1 MCAKNK
7 KLKKFLCL
15 SAAAMLAFLMC
26 AACLLVPAKG
36 ENGPCD
42 TGDWAL
48 AYISVGNDGDSS
60 NPQGEYKTIYSA
72 NSKDISTVE
81 GISYDR
87 ASNTLTIE
95 NYNNTKN
102 RIAMN
107 MMGDDFKIN
116 IKGENHIGELISYGD
131 GWGGSITLTGN
142 GKLYINENKYYE
154 TGIYIN
160 AENTKSVITV
170 GSECSVY
177 VCSGQN
183 AIVSSSNT
191 TSDIIKAEGK
201 ISTQLHTEVTHPV
214 KMTMIFAGYFSD
226 TLEHWEGNVYTKEG
240 DSAKYDCLQSTK
252 NDGTVTYCYYELKK
266 YDGFDKGY
274 IGVKKEELSEKS
286 SDYKMTDEIVKWY
299 SADSLS
305 GSTSTLV
312 KDTKTGEEVYAVV
325 SKYDS
330 ATGNSK
336 GYLCKI
342 IANFGI
348 DEYNQETCLVDIDNP
363 VADIE
368 NPNEYYVKL
377 PDGYEAVGEEMTNIY
392 NVSVKNEK
400 VEFIGSSAALDDKNN
415 DVKKDEEV
423 IEIPSDDKTVEA
435 DDFNEIINKNQDSDV
450 IINSNNDI
458 SFKFEKGTMNQIDG
472 VDKYDFTTEVVK
484 EVENAG
490 KLPAGVTSENFIQKI
505 DFAYSGQLP
514 AKAEIKITVGTQ
526 YAGRTLYYSR
536 LYDDGTIENI
546 MSAAVDENGVI
557 TVEQDHCS
565 VYLLTTTKLTQTHVS
580 GSGTE
585 AAAPV
590 TGESTSLAFM
600 LLAVV
605 ISSFVLTVIGI
616 VKKHKNSVFY

>member
-1 MCAKNK
+1 MYAKNK

-42 TGDWAL
+42 TGDWAF

-72 NSKDISTVE
+72 SSKDISTVE

-116 IKGENHIGELISYGD
+116 IKGENHIGELVSYGD

-142 GKLYINENKYYE
+142 GTLYINENKSYE
-154 TGIYIN
+154 TAIYMN
-160 AENTKSVITV
+160 AENTKSVLTV
-170 GSECSVY
+170 GPECNVY
-177 VCSGQN
+177 VYSGLN
-183 AIVSSSNT
+183 ALVSSSNT

-201 ISTQLHTEVTHPV
+201 LSSQLQTEVTHPV
-214 KMTMIFAGYFSD
+214 KKTMIFAGYFGD
-226 TLEHWEGNVYTKEG
+226 IEPWEGNVYTKEG
-240 DSAKYDCLQSTK
+240 DSAKYDCLRSTK
-252 NDGTVTYCYYELKK
+252 SDGTVTFCYYELKK

-299 SADSLS
+299 SADSLN
-305 GSTSTLV
+305 GSTTALV
-312 KDTKTGEEVYAVV
+312 KDTKTGKEAYAVV

-363 VADIE
+363 VADIAY
-368 NPNEYYVKL
+368 PNEYDVKL
-377 PDGYEAVGEEMTNIY
+377 PDGYESVGEEMANIY

-400 VEFIGSSAALDDKNN
+400 VEFIGSSSTSDDKNN

-423 IEIPSDDKTVEA
+423 IELPSDDKTVKA

-514 AKAEIKITVGTQ
+514 AKAEIKIPVGTQ

-580 GSGTE
+580 GSGTQ
-585 AAAPV
+585 AAAPN
-590 TGESTSLAFM
+590 TGDSAPLAFM

>member
-1 MCAKNK
+1 MCVKNK

-42 TGDWAL
+42 TGDWAF

-102 RIAMN
+102 RIATN

-116 IKGENHIGELISYGD
+116 IKGENHIGELVSYGD

-142 GKLYINENKYYE
+142 GTLYINENKSYE
-154 TGIYIN
+154 MGIYMN
-160 AENTKSVITV
+160 AENTKSVLTV
-170 GSECSVY
+170 GPECNVY
-177 VCSGQN
+177 VYSGLN
-183 AIVSSSNT
+183 ALVSSSNT

-201 ISTQLHTEVTHPV
+201 LSSQLQTEVTHPV
-214 KMTMIFAGYFSD
+214 KKTMIFAGYFGD
-226 TLEHWEGNVYTKEG
+226 IEPWEGNVYTKEG
-240 DSAKYDCLQSTK
+240 DSAKYDCLRSTK
-252 NDGTVTYCYYELKK
+252 SDGTVTFCYYELKK

-299 SADSLS
+299 SADSLN
-305 GSTSTLV
+305 GSTTALV
-312 KDTKTGEEVYAVV
+312 KDTKTGKEAYAVV

-363 VADIE
+363 VADIAY
-368 NPNEYYVKL
+368 PNEYDVKL
-377 PDGYEAVGEEMTNIY
+377 PDGYESVGEEMANIY

-400 VEFIGSSAALDDKNN
+400 VEFIGSSSTSNDKNN

-423 IEIPSDDKTVEA
+423 IELPSDDKTVKA

-450 IINSNNDI
+450 VINSNNDI
-458 SFKFEKGTMNQIDG
+458 SFKFEKGTMNQVDG

-490 KLPAGVTSENFIQKI
+490 TLPAGVTSDNFIQKI
-505 DFAYSGQLP
+505 DFSYSGQLP
-514 AKAEIKITVGTQ
+514 AKAEIKIPVGTQ

-565 VYLLTTTKLTQTHVS
+565 VYLLTTTKLTQTYVS
-580 GSGTE
+580 GSGTQ
-585 AAAPV
+585 AAAPD
-590 TGESTSLAFM
+590 TGDSAPLAFM

>member
-1 MCAKNK
+1 MYAKNK

-42 TGDWAL
+42 TGDWAF

-72 NSKDISTVE
+72 SSKDISTVE

-116 IKGENHIGELISYGD
+116 IKGENHIGELVSYGD

-142 GKLYINENKYYE
+142 GTLYINENKSYE
-154 TGIYIN
+154 TAIYMN
-160 AENTKSVITV
+160 AENTKSVLTV
-170 GSECSVY
+170 GPECNVY
-177 VCSGQN
+177 VYSGLN
-183 AIVSSSNT
+183 ALVSSSNT

-201 ISTQLHTEVTHPV
+201 LSSQLQTEVTHPV
-214 KMTMIFAGYFSD
+214 KKTMIFAGYFGD
-226 TLEHWEGNVYTKEG
+226 IEPWEGNVYTKEG
-240 DSAKYDCLQSTK
+240 DSAKYDCLRSTK
-252 NDGTVTYCYYELKK
+252 SDGTVTFCYYELKK

-299 SADSLS
+299 SADSLN
-305 GSTSTLV
+305 GSTTALV
-312 KDTKTGEEVYAVV
+312 KDTKTGKEAYAVV

-330 ATGNSK
+330 ATENSK

-342 IANFGI
+342 IANLGI

-363 VADIE
+363 VADIAY
-368 NPNEYYVKL
+368 PNEYDVKL
-377 PDGYEAVGEEMTNIY
+377 PDGYESVGEEMANIY

-400 VEFIGSSAALDDKNN
+400 VEFIGSSSTSDDKNN

-423 IEIPSDDKTVEA
+423 IELPSDDKTVKA

-450 IINSNNDI
+450 VINSNNDI
-458 SFKFEKGTMNQIDG
+458 SFKFEKGTMNQVDG

-490 KLPAGVTSENFIQKI
+490 TLPAGVTSDNFIQKI
-505 DFAYSGQLP
+505 DFSYSGQLP
-514 AKAEIKITVGTQ
+514 AKAEIKIPVGTQ

-580 GSGTE
+580 GSGTQ
-585 AAAPV
+585 AAAPN
-590 TGESTSLAFM
+590 TGDSAPLAFM

>member
-1 MCAKNK
+1 MCTKNK

-42 TGDWAL
+42 TGDWAF

-72 NSKDISTVE
+72 SSKDISTVE

-102 RIAMN
+102 IIATN

-116 IKGENHIGELISYGD
+116 IKGENHIGELVSYGD

-142 GKLYINENKYYE
+142 GTLYINENKSYE
-154 TGIYIN
+154 TAIYMN
-160 AENTKSVITV
+160 AENTKSVLTV
-170 GSECSVY
+170 GPECNVY
-177 VCSGQN
+177 VYSGLN
-183 AIVSSSNT
+183 ALVSSSNT

-201 ISTQLHTEVTHPV
+201 LSSQLQTEVTHPV
-214 KMTMIFAGYFSD
+214 KKTMIFAGYFGD
-226 TLEHWEGNVYTKEG
+226 TLPWEGNVYTKEG
-240 DSAKYDCLQSTK
+240 DSAKYDCLRSTK
-252 NDGTVTYCYYELKK
+252 SDGTVTFCYYELKK

-299 SADSLS
+299 SADSLN
-305 GSTSTLV
+305 GSTTALV
-312 KDTKTGEEVYAVV
+312 KDTKTGEEAYAVV

-363 VADIE
+363 VADIAY
-368 NPNEYYVKL
+368 PNEYDVKL
-377 PDGYEAVGEEMTNIY
+377 PDGYESVGEEMTNIY

-400 VEFIGSSAALDDKNN
+400 VEFIGSSSTSDDKNN

-423 IEIPSDDKTVEA
+423 IELPSDDKTVKA

-450 IINSNNDI
+450 VINSNNDI
-458 SFKFEKGTMNQIDG
+458 SFKFEKGTMNQVDG

-484 EVENAG
+484 KVENAG
-490 KLPAGVTSENFIQKI
+490 TLPAGVTSDNFIRKI
-505 DFAYSGQLP
+505 DFSYSGQLP
-514 AKAEIKITVGTQ
+514 AKAEIKIPVGTQ

-580 GSGTE
+580 GSGTQ
-585 AAAPV
+585 AAAPN
-590 TGESTSLAFM
+590 TGDSAPLAFI

>member
-42 TGDWAL
+42 TGDRAF
-48 AYISVGNDGDSS
+48 AYISVENDGDSS
-60 NPQGEYKTIYSA
+60 NPQGEYKTIYSV

-116 IKGENHIGELISYGD
+116 IKGENHIGELVSYGD

-142 GKLYINENKYYE
+142 GTLYINENKSYE
-154 TGIYIN
+154 TAIYMN
-160 AENTKSVITV
+160 AENTKSVLTV
-170 GSECSVY
+170 GPECNVY
-177 VCSGQN
+177 VYSGLN
-183 AIVSSSNT
+183 ALVSSSNT

-201 ISTQLHTEVTHPV
+201 LSSQLQTEVTHPV
-214 KMTMIFAGYFSD
+214 KKTMIFAGYFGD
-226 TLEHWEGNVYTKEG
+226 IEPWEGNVYTKEG
-240 DSAKYDCLQSTK
+240 DSAKYDCLRSTK
-252 NDGTVTYCYYELKK
+252 SDGTVTFCYYELKK

-299 SADSLS
+299 SADSLN
-305 GSTSTLV
+305 GSTTALV
-312 KDTKTGEEVYAVV
+312 KDTKTGKEAYAVV

-363 VADIE
+363 VADIAY
-368 NPNEYYVKL
+368 PNEYDVKL
-377 PDGYEAVGEEMTNIY
+377 PDGYESVGEEMANIY

-400 VEFIGSSAALDDKNN
+400 VEFIGSSSTSDDKNN

-423 IEIPSDDKTVEA
+423 IELPSDDKTVKA

-450 IINSNNDI
+450 VINSNNDI
-458 SFKFEKGTMNQIDG
+458 SFKFEKGTMNQVDG

-490 KLPAGVTSENFIQKI
+490 TLPAGVTSDNFIQKI
-505 DFAYSGQLP
+505 DFSYSGQLP
-514 AKAEIKITVGTQ
+514 AKAEIKIPVGTQ

-580 GSGTE
+580 GSGTQ
-585 AAAPV
+585 AAAPN
-590 TGESTSLAFM
+590 TGDSAPLAFM

>member
-1 MCAKNK
+1 
-7 KLKKFLCL
+7 
-15 SAAAMLAFLMC
+15 MLAFLMC

-42 TGDWAL
+42 TGDWAF

-60 NPQGEYKTIYSA
+60 NPQGEYKTIYSVS
-72 NSKDISTVE
+72 SKDISTVE

-116 IKGENHIGELISYGD
+116 IKGENHIGELVSYGD

-142 GKLYINENKYYE
+142 GTLYINENKSYE
-154 TGIYIN
+154 TAIYMN
-160 AENTKSVITV
+160 AENTKSVLTV
-170 GSECSVY
+170 GPECNVY
-177 VCSGQN
+177 VYSGLN
-183 AIVSSSNT
+183 ALVSSSNT

-201 ISTQLHTEVTHPV
+201 LGSQLQTEVTHPV
-214 KMTMIFAGYFSD
+214 KKTMIFAGYFGD
-226 TLEHWEGNVYTKEG
+226 IEPWEGNVYTKEG
-240 DSAKYDCLQSTK
+240 DSAKYDCLRSTK
-252 NDGTVTYCYYELKK
+252 SDGTVTFCYYELKK

-299 SADSLS
+299 SADSLN
-305 GSTSTLV
+305 GSTTALV
-312 KDTKTGEEVYAVV
+312 KDTKTGKEAYAVV

-363 VADIE
+363 VADIAY
-368 NPNEYYVKL
+368 PNEYDVKL
-377 PDGYEAVGEEMTNIY
+377 PDGYESVGEEMTNIY

-400 VEFIGSSAALDDKNN
+400 VEFIGSSSTSDDKNN

-423 IEIPSDDKTVEA
+423 IELPSDDKTVKA

-450 IINSNNDI
+450 VINSNNDI
-458 SFKFEKGTMNQIDG
+458 SFKFEKGTMNQVGG

-490 KLPAGVTSENFIQKI
+490 TLPAGVTSDNFIQKI

-514 AKAEIKITVGTQ
+514 AKAEIKIPVGTQ

-580 GSGTE
+580 GSGTQ
-585 AAAPV
+585 AAAPN
-590 TGESTSLAFM
+590 TGDSAPLAFM

>member
-42 TGDWAL
+42 TGDWAF
-48 AYISVGNDGDSS
+48 ASITVGNDGDSS

-72 NSKDISTVE
+72 SSKDISTVE

-116 IKGENHIGELISYGD
+116 IKGENHIGELVSYGD

-142 GKLYINENKYYE
+142 GTLYINENKSYE
-154 TGIYIN
+154 TAIYMN
-160 AENTKSVITV
+160 AENTKSVLTV
-170 GSECSVY
+170 GPECNVY
-177 VCSGQN
+177 VYSGLN
-183 AIVSSSNT
+183 ALVSSSNT

-201 ISTQLHTEVTHPV
+201 LSSQLQTEVTHPV
-214 KMTMIFAGYFSD
+214 KKTMIFAGYFGD
-226 TLEHWEGNVYTKEG
+226 IEPWEGNVYTKEG
-240 DSAKYDCLQSTK
+240 DSAKYDCLRSTK
-252 NDGTVTYCYYELKK
+252 SDGTVTFCYYELKK

-299 SADSLS
+299 SADSLN
-305 GSTSTLV
+305 GSTTALV
-312 KDTKTGEEVYAVV
+312 KDTKTGKEAYAVV

-363 VADIE
+363 VADIAY
-368 NPNEYYVKL
+368 PNEYDVKL
-377 PDGYEAVGEEMTNIY
+377 PDGYESVGEEMANIY

-400 VEFIGSSAALDDKNN
+400 VEFIGSSSTSDDKNN

-423 IEIPSDDKTVEA
+423 IELPSDDKTVKA

-450 IINSNNDI
+450 VINSNNDI
-458 SFKFEKGTMNQIDG
+458 SFKFEKGTMNQVDG

-490 KLPAGVTSENFIQKI
+490 TLPAGVTSDNFIQKI
-505 DFAYSGQLP
+505 DFSYSGQLP
-514 AKAEIKITVGTQ
+514 AKAEIKIPVGTQ

-580 GSGTE
+580 GSGTQ
-585 AAAPV
+585 AAAPN
-590 TGESTSLAFM
+590 TGDSAPLAFM

>member
-1 MCAKNK
+1 MCVKNK
-7 KLKKFLCL
+7 KFKKFLCL

-42 TGDWAL
+42 TGDWAF

-72 NSKDISTVE
+72 SSKDISTVE

-102 RIAMN
+102 IIATN

-116 IKGENHIGELISYGD
+116 IKGENHIGELVSYGD

-142 GKLYINENKYYE
+142 GTLYINENKSYE
-154 TGIYIN
+154 TAIYMN
-160 AENTKSVITV
+160 AENTKSVLTV
-170 GSECSVY
+170 GPECNVY
-177 VCSGQN
+177 VYSGLN
-183 AIVSSSNT
+183 ALVSSSNT

-201 ISTQLHTEVTHPV
+201 LSSQLQTEVTHPV
-214 KMTMIFAGYFSD
+214 KKTMIFAGYFGD
-226 TLEHWEGNVYTKEG
+226 TLPWEGNVYTKEG
-240 DSAKYDCLQSTK
+240 DSAKYDCLRSTK
-252 NDGTVTYCYYELKK
+252 SDGTVTFCYYELKK

-299 SADSLS
+299 SADSLN
-305 GSTSTLV
+305 GSTTALV
-312 KDTKTGEEVYAVV
+312 KDTKTGEEAYAVV

-363 VADIE
+363 VADIAY
-368 NPNEYYVKL
+368 PNEYDVKL
-377 PDGYEAVGEEMTNIY
+377 PDGYESVGEEMTNIY

-400 VEFIGSSAALDDKNN
+400 VEFIGSSSTSDDKNN

-423 IEIPSDDKTVEA
+423 IELPSDDKTVKA

-450 IINSNNDI
+450 VINSNNDI
-458 SFKFEKGTMNQIDG
+458 SFKFEKGTMNQVDG

-514 AKAEIKITVGTQ
+514 AKAEIKIPVGTQ

-580 GSGTE
+580 GSGTQ
-585 AAAPV
+585 AAAPN
-590 TGESTSLAFM
+590 TGDSAPLAFM

>member
-1 MCAKNK
+1 MYAKNK

-42 TGDWAL
+42 TGDWAF

-72 NSKDISTVE
+72 SSKDISTVE

-102 RIAMN
+102 RIATN

-116 IKGENHIGELISYGD
+116 IKGENHIGGLVSYGD

-142 GKLYINENKYYE
+142 GTLYINENKSYE
-154 TGIYIN
+154 TAIYMN
-160 AENTKSVITV
+160 AENTKSVLTV
-170 GSECSVY
+170 GPECNVY
-177 VCSGQN
+177 VYSGQN
-183 AIVSSSNT
+183 ALVSLSNT

-201 ISTQLHTEVTHPV
+201 LSSQLQTEVTHPV
-214 KMTMIFAGYFSD
+214 KKTMIFAGYFGD
-226 TLEHWEGNVYTKEG
+226 IEPWEGNVYTKEG
-240 DSAKYDCLQSTK
+240 DSAKYDCLRSTK
-252 NDGTVTYCYYELKK
+252 SDGTVTFCYYELKK
-266 YDGFDKGY
+266 YDVFDKGY

-299 SADSLS
+299 SADSLN
-305 GSTSTLV
+305 GSTTALV
-312 KDTKTGEEVYAVV
+312 KDTKTGEEAYAVV

-363 VADIE
+363 VADIAY
-368 NPNEYYVKL
+368 PNEYDVKL
-377 PDGYEAVGEEMTNIY
+377 PDGYESVGEEMTNIY

-400 VEFIGSSAALDDKNN
+400 VEFIGSSSTSDDKNN

-423 IEIPSDDKTVEA
+423 IELPSDDKTVKA

-450 IINSNNDI
+450 VINSNNDI
-458 SFKFEKGTMNQIDG
+458 SFKFEKGTMNQVDG

-484 EVENAG
+484 VVENAG
-490 KLPAGVTSENFIQKI
+490 TLPAGVTSDNFIQKI
-505 DFAYSGQLP
+505 DFSYSGQLP
-514 AKAEIKITVGTQ
+514 AKAEIKIPVGTQ

-580 GSGTE
+580 GSGTQ
-585 AAAPV
+585 AAAPN
-590 TGESTSLAFM
+590 TGDSAPLAFI

>member
-1 MCAKNK
+1 MCTKNK

-42 TGDWAL
+42 TGDWAF

-60 NPQGEYKTIYSA
+60 NPQGEYKTIYSVS
-72 NSKDISTVE
+72 SKDISTVE

-102 RIAMN
+102 RIATN

-116 IKGENHIGELISYGD
+116 IKGENHIGELVSYGD

-142 GKLYINENKYYE
+142 GTLYINEDKSYE
-154 TGIYIN
+154 TAIYMN
-160 AENTKSVITV
+160 AENTKSVLTV

-177 VCSGQN
+177 VYSGLN

-201 ISTQLHTEVTHPV
+201 LSSQLQTEVTHPV
-214 KMTMIFAGYFSD
+214 KKTMIFAGYFGD
-226 TLEHWEGNVYTKEG
+226 IFPWEGNVYTKEG
-240 DSAKYDCLQSTK
+240 DSAKYDCLRSTK
-252 NDGTVTYCYYELKK
+252 SDGTVTFCYYELKK

-299 SADSLS
+299 SADSLN
-305 GSTSTLV
+305 GSTTALV
-312 KDTKTGEEVYAVV
+312 KDTKTGEEAYAVV

-363 VADIE
+363 VADIAY
-368 NPNEYYVKL
+368 PNEYDVKL

-400 VEFIGSSAALDDKNN
+400 VEFIGSSEAPDDKNN

-423 IEIPSDDKTVEA
+423 IELPSDDKTVKA

-450 IINSNNDI
+450 VINSNNDI
-458 SFKFEKGTMNQIDG
+458 SFKFEKGTMNQVDG

-514 AKAEIKITVGTQ
+514 AKAEIKIPVGTQ

-580 GSGTE
+580 GSGTQ
-585 AAAPV
+585 AAAPN
-590 TGESTSLAFM
+590 TGDSAPLAFM

>member
-42 TGDWAL
+42 TGDWAF

-60 NPQGEYKTIYSA
+60 NPQGEYKTIYSVS
-72 NSKDISTVE
+72 SKDISTVE

-116 IKGENHIGELISYGD
+116 IKGENHIGELVSYGD

-142 GKLYINENKYYE
+142 GTLYINENKSYE
-154 TGIYIN
+154 TAIYMN
-160 AENTKSVITV
+160 AENTKSVLTV
-170 GSECSVY
+170 GPECNVY
-177 VCSGQN
+177 VYSGLN
-183 AIVSSSNT
+183 ALVSSSNT

-201 ISTQLHTEVTHPV
+201 LGSQLQTEVTHPV
-214 KMTMIFAGYFSD
+214 KKTMIFAGYFGD
-226 TLEHWEGNVYTKEG
+226 IEPWEGNVYTKEG
-240 DSAKYDCLQSTK
+240 DSAKYDCLRSTK
-252 NDGTVTYCYYELKK
+252 SDGTVTFCYYELKK

-299 SADSLS
+299 SADSLN
-305 GSTSTLV
+305 GSTTALV
-312 KDTKTGEEVYAVV
+312 KDTKTGKEAYAVV

-363 VADIE
+363 VADIAY
-368 NPNEYYVKL
+368 PNEYDVKL
-377 PDGYEAVGEEMTNIY
+377 PDGYESVGEEMTNIY

-400 VEFIGSSAALDDKNN
+400 VEFIGSSSTSDDKNN

-423 IEIPSDDKTVEA
+423 IELPSDDKTVKA

-450 IINSNNDI
+450 VINSNNDI
-458 SFKFEKGTMNQIDG
+458 SFKFEKGTMNQVGG

-490 KLPAGVTSENFIQKI
+490 TLPAGVTSDNFIQKI

-514 AKAEIKITVGTQ
+514 AKAEIKIPVGTQ

-580 GSGTE
+580 GSGTQ
-585 AAAPV
+585 AAAPN
-590 TGESTSLAFM
+590 TGDSAPLAFM

>member
-1 MCAKNK
+1 MYAKNK

-42 TGDWAL
+42 TGDWAF

-72 NSKDISTVE
+72 SSKDISTVE

-102 RIAMN
+102 RIATN

-116 IKGENHIGELISYGD
+116 IKGENHIGELVSYGD

-142 GKLYINENKYYE
+142 GTLYINENKSYE
-154 TGIYIN
+154 TGIYMN
-160 AENTKSVITV
+160 AETTKSVLTV

-177 VCSGQN
+177 VYSGQN
-183 AIVSSSNT
+183 AIVSLSNT

-201 ISTQLHTEVTHPV
+201 LSSQLQTEVTHPV
-214 KMTMIFAGYFSD
+214 KKTMIFAGYFGD
-226 TLEHWEGNVYTKEG
+226 IEPWEGNVYTKEG
-240 DSAKYDCLQSTK
+240 DSAKYDCLRSTK
-252 NDGTVTYCYYELKK
+252 SDGTVTFCYYELKK

-299 SADSLS
+299 SADSLN
-305 GSTSTLV
+305 GSTTALV
-312 KDTKTGEEVYAVV
+312 KDTKTGEEAYAVV

-363 VADIE
+363 VADIAY
-368 NPNEYYVKL
+368 PNEYDVKL
-377 PDGYEAVGEEMTNIY
+377 PDGYESVGEEMTNIY

-400 VEFIGSSAALDDKNN
+400 VEFIGSSSTSDDKNN

-423 IEIPSDDKTVEA
+423 IELPSDDKTVKA

-450 IINSNNDI
+450 VINSNNDI
-458 SFKFEKGTMNQIDG
+458 SFKFEKGTMNQVDG

-490 KLPAGVTSENFIQKI
+490 TLPAGVTSDNFIQKI
-505 DFAYSGQLP
+505 DFSYSGQLP
-514 AKAEIKITVGTQ
+514 AKAEIKIPVGTQ

-580 GSGTE
+580 GSGTQ
-585 AAAPV
+585 AAAPN
-590 TGESTSLAFM
+590 TGDSAPLAFM

>member
-1 MCAKNK
+1 MCTKNK

-42 TGDWAL
+42 TGDWAF

-60 NPQGEYKTIYSA
+60 NPQGEYKTIYSVS
-72 NSKDISTVE
+72 SKDISTVE

-102 RIAMN
+102 RIATN

-116 IKGENHIGELISYGD
+116 IKGENHIGELVSYGD

-142 GKLYINENKYYE
+142 GTLYINEDKSYE
-154 TGIYIN
+154 TAIYMN
-160 AENTKSVITV
+160 AENTKSVLTV
-170 GSECSVY
+170 GPECNVY
-177 VCSGQN
+177 VYSGLN
-183 AIVSSSNT
+183 ALVSSSNT

-201 ISTQLHTEVTHPV
+201 LSSQLQTEVTHPV
-214 KMTMIFAGYFSD
+214 KKTMIFAGYFGD
-226 TLEHWEGNVYTKEG
+226 IEPWEGNVYTKEG
-240 DSAKYDCLQSTK
+240 DSAKYDCLRSTK
-252 NDGTVTYCYYELKK
+252 SDGTVTFCYYELKK

-299 SADSLS
+299 SADSLN
-305 GSTSTLV
+305 GSTTALV
-312 KDTKTGEEVYAVV
+312 KDTKTGKEAYAVV

-342 IANFGI
+342 IANLGI

-363 VADIE
+363 VADIAY
-368 NPNEYYVKL
+368 PNEYDVKL
-377 PDGYEAVGEEMTNIY
+377 PDGYESVGEEMANIY

-400 VEFIGSSAALDDKNN
+400 VEFIGSSSTSDDKNN

-423 IEIPSDDKTVEA
+423 IELPSDDKTVKA

-450 IINSNNDI
+450 VINSNNDI
-458 SFKFEKGTMNQIDG
+458 SFKFEKGTMNQVDG

-490 KLPAGVTSENFIQKI
+490 TLPAGVTSDNFIQKI
-505 DFAYSGQLP
+505 DFSYSGQLP
-514 AKAEIKITVGTQ
+514 AKAEIKIPVGTQ

-580 GSGTE
+580 GSGTQ
-585 AAAPV
+585 AAAPN
-590 TGESTSLAFM
+590 TGDSAPLAFM

>member
-1 MCAKNK
+1 MYAKNK

-42 TGDWAL
+42 TGDWAF

-72 NSKDISTVE
+72 SSKDISTVE

-102 RIAMN
+102 RIATN

-116 IKGENHIGELISYGD
+116 IKGENHIGGLVSYGD

-142 GKLYINENKYYE
+142 GTLYINENKSYE
-154 TGIYIN
+154 TAIYMN
-160 AENTKSVITV
+160 AENTKSVLTV
-170 GSECSVY
+170 GPECNVY
-177 VCSGQN
+177 VYSGRN
-183 AIVSSSNT
+183 ALVSLSNT

-201 ISTQLHTEVTHPV
+201 LSSQLQTEVTHPV
-214 KMTMIFAGYFSD
+214 KKTMIFAGYFGD
-226 TLEHWEGNVYTKEG
+226 IEPWEGNVYTKEG
-240 DSAKYDCLQSTK
+240 DSAKYDCLRSTK
-252 NDGTVTYCYYELKK
+252 SDGTVTFCYYELKK

-299 SADSLS
+299 SADSLN
-305 GSTSTLV
+305 GSTTALV
-312 KDTKTGEEVYAVV
+312 KDTKTGEEAYAVL

-363 VADIE
+363 VADIAY
-368 NPNEYYVKL
+368 PNEYDVKL
-377 PDGYEAVGEEMTNIY
+377 PDGYESVGEEMTNIY

-400 VEFIGSSAALDDKNN
+400 VEFIGSSSTSDDKNN

-423 IEIPSDDKTVEA
+423 IELPSDDKTVKA

-450 IINSNNDI
+450 VINSNNDI
-458 SFKFEKGTMNQIDG
+458 SFKFEKGTMNQVDG

-490 KLPAGVTSENFIQKI
+490 TLPAGVTSDNFIQKI
-505 DFAYSGQLP
+505 DFSYSGQLP
-514 AKAEIKITVGTQ
+514 AKAEIKIPVGTQ

-580 GSGTE
+580 GSGTQ
-585 AAAPV
+585 AAAPN
-590 TGESTSLAFM
+590 TGDSAPLAFI

>member
-1 MCAKNK
+1 MYAKNK

-42 TGDWAL
+42 TGDWAF

-72 NSKDISTVE
+72 SSKDISTVE

-116 IKGENHIGELISYGD
+116 IKGENHIGELVSYGD

-142 GKLYINENKYYE
+142 GTLYINENKSYE
-154 TGIYIN
+154 TAIYMN
-160 AENTKSVITV
+160 AENTKSVLTV
-170 GSECSVY
+170 GPECNVY
-177 VCSGQN
+177 VYSGLN
-183 AIVSSSNT
+183 ALVSSSNT

-201 ISTQLHTEVTHPV
+201 LSSQLQTEVTHPV
-214 KMTMIFAGYFSD
+214 KKTMIFAGYFGD
-226 TLEHWEGNVYTKEG
+226 IEPWEGNVYTKEG
-240 DSAKYDCLQSTK
+240 DSAKYDCLKSTK
-252 NDGTVTYCYYELKK
+252 SDGTVTFCYYELKK

-299 SADSLS
+299 SADSLN
-305 GSTSTLV
+305 GSTTALV
-312 KDTKTGEEVYAVV
+312 KDTKTGEEAYAVV

-363 VADIE
+363 VADIAY
-368 NPNEYYVKL
+368 PNEYDVKL
-377 PDGYEAVGEEMTNIY
+377 PDGYESVGEEMANIY

-400 VEFIGSSAALDDKNN
+400 VEFIGSSSTSDDKNN

-423 IEIPSDDKTVEA
+423 IELPSDDKTVKA

-450 IINSNNDI
+450 VINSNNDI
-458 SFKFEKGTMNQIDG
+458 SFKFEKGTMNQVDG

-490 KLPAGVTSENFIQKI
+490 TLPAGVTSDNFIQKI
-505 DFAYSGQLP
+505 DFSYSGQLP
-514 AKAEIKITVGTQ
+514 AKAEIEIPVGTQ

-580 GSGTE
+580 GSGTQ
-585 AAAPV
+585 AAAPN
-590 TGESTSLAFM
+590 TGDSAPLAFM

>member
-1 MCAKNK
+1 MYAKNK

-42 TGDWAL
+42 TGDWAF

-72 NSKDISTVE
+72 SSKDISTVE

-116 IKGENHIGELISYGD
+116 IKGENHIGELVSYGD

-142 GKLYINENKYYE
+142 GTLYINENKSYE
-154 TGIYIN
+154 TAIYMN
-160 AENTKSVITV
+160 AENTKSVLTV
-170 GSECSVY
+170 GPECNVY
-177 VCSGQN
+177 VYSGLN
-183 AIVSSSNT
+183 ALVSSSNT

-201 ISTQLHTEVTHPV
+201 LSSQLQTEVTHPV
-214 KMTMIFAGYFSD
+214 KKTMIFAGYFGD
-226 TLEHWEGNVYTKEG
+226 IEPWEGNVYTKEG
-240 DSAKYDCLQSTK
+240 DSAKYDCLRSTK
-252 NDGTVTYCYYELKK
+252 SDGTVTFCYYELKK

-299 SADSLS
+299 SADSLN
-305 GSTSTLV
+305 GSTTALV
-312 KDTKTGEEVYAVV
+312 KDTKTGKEAYAVV

-363 VADIE
+363 VADIAY
-368 NPNEYYVKL
+368 PNEYDVKL
-377 PDGYEAVGEEMTNIY
+377 PDGYESVGEEMTNIY

-400 VEFIGSSAALDDKNN
+400 VEFIGSSSTSDDKNN

-423 IEIPSDDKTVEA
+423 IELPSDDKTVEA

-450 IINSNNDI
+450 VINSNNDI
-458 SFKFEKGTMNQIDG
+458 SFKFEKGTMNQVDG

-490 KLPAGVTSENFIQKI
+490 TLPAGVTSDNFIQKI
-505 DFAYSGQLP
+505 DFSYSGQLP
-514 AKAEIKITVGTQ
+514 AKAEIKIPVGTQ

-580 GSGTE
+580 GSGTQV
-585 AAAPV
+585 AAPN
-590 TGESTSLAFM
+590 TGDSAPLAFM

>member
-1 MCAKNK
+1 MYAKNK

-42 TGDWAL
+42 TGDWAF

-72 NSKDISTVE
+72 SSKDISTVE

-116 IKGENHIGELISYGD
+116 IKGENHIGELVSYGD

-142 GKLYINENKYYE
+142 GTLYINENKSYE
-154 TGIYIN
+154 TAIYMN
-160 AENTKSVITV
+160 AENTKSVLTV
-170 GSECSVY
+170 GPECNVY
-177 VCSGQN
+177 VYSGLN
-183 AIVSSSNT
+183 ALVSSSNT

-201 ISTQLHTEVTHPV
+201 LSSQLQTEVTHPV
-214 KMTMIFAGYFSD
+214 KKTMIFAGYFGD
-226 TLEHWEGNVYTKEG
+226 IEPWEGNVYTKEG
-240 DSAKYDCLQSTK
+240 DSAKYDCLKSTK
-252 NDGTVTYCYYELKK
+252 SDGTVTFCYYELKK

-299 SADSLS
+299 SADSLN
-305 GSTSTLV
+305 GSTAALV
-312 KDTKTGEEVYAVV
+312 KDTKTGKEAYAVV

-363 VADIE
+363 VADIAY
-368 NPNEYYVKL
+368 PNEYDVKL
-377 PDGYEAVGEEMTNIY
+377 PDGYESVGEEMANIY

-400 VEFIGSSAALDDKNN
+400 VEFIGSSSTSDDKNN

-423 IEIPSDDKTVEA
+423 IELPSDDKTVKA

-450 IINSNNDI
+450 VINSNNDI
-458 SFKFEKGTMNQIDG
+458 SFKFEKGTMNQVDG

-490 KLPAGVTSENFIQKI
+490 TLPAGVTSDNFIQKI
-505 DFAYSGQLP
+505 DFSYSGQLP
-514 AKAEIKITVGTQ
+514 AKAEIKIPVGTQ

-546 MSAAVDENGVI
+546 MSATVDENGVI

-565 VYLLTTTKLTQTHVS
+565 GYLLTTTKLTQTHVS
-580 GSGTE
+580 GSGTQ
-585 AAAPV
+585 AAAPN
-590 TGESTSLAFM
+590 TGDSAPLAFM

>member
-1 MCAKNK
+1 MCTKNK

-42 TGDWAL
+42 TGDWAF

-72 NSKDISTVE
+72 SSKDISTVE

-102 RIAMN
+102 IIATN

-116 IKGENHIGELISYGD
+116 IKGENHIGELVSYGD

-142 GKLYINENKYYE
+142 GTLYINENKSYE
-154 TGIYIN
+154 TAIYMN
-160 AENTKSVITV
+160 AENTKSVLTV
-170 GSECSVY
+170 GPECNVY
-177 VCSGQN
+177 VYSGRN
-183 AIVSSSNT
+183 ALVSSSNT

-201 ISTQLHTEVTHPV
+201 LSSQLQTEVTHPV
-214 KMTMIFAGYFSD
+214 KKTMIFAGYFGD
-226 TLEHWEGNVYTKEG
+226 TLPWEGNVYTKEG
-240 DSAKYDCLQSTK
+240 DSAKYDCLRSTK
-252 NDGTVTYCYYELKK
+252 SDGTVTFCYYELKK

-299 SADSLS
+299 SADSLN
-305 GSTSTLV
+305 GSTTALV
-312 KDTKTGEEVYAVV
+312 KDTKTGEEAYAVV

-363 VADIE
+363 VDDIAY
-368 NPNEYYVKL
+368 PNEYDVKL
-377 PDGYEAVGEEMTNIY
+377 PDGYESVGEEMTNIY

-400 VEFIGSSAALDDKNN
+400 VEFIGSSSTSDDKNN

-423 IEIPSDDKTVEA
+423 IELPSDDKTVKA

-450 IINSNNDI
+450 VINSNNDI
-458 SFKFEKGTMNQIDG
+458 SFKFEKGTMNQVDG

-490 KLPAGVTSENFIQKI
+490 TLPAGVTSDNFIQKI
-505 DFAYSGQLP
+505 DFSYSGQLP
-514 AKAEIKITVGTQ
+514 AKAEIKIPVGTQ

-580 GSGTE
+580 GSGTQ
-585 AAAPV
+585 AAAPN
-590 TGESTSLAFM
+590 TGDSAPLAFI

>member
-1 MCAKNK
+1 MYAKNK

-42 TGDWAL
+42 TGDWAF

-72 NSKDISTVE
+72 SSKDISTVE

-102 RIAMN
+102 RIATN

-116 IKGENHIGELISYGD
+116 IKGENHIGELVSYGD

-142 GKLYINENKYYE
+142 GTLYINENKSYE
-154 TGIYIN
+154 TGIYMN
-160 AENTKSVITV
+160 AETTKSVLTV

-177 VCSGQN
+177 VYSGQN
-183 AIVSSSNT
+183 AIVSLSNT

-201 ISTQLHTEVTHPV
+201 LSSQLQTEVTHPV
-214 KMTMIFAGYFSD
+214 KKTMIFAGYFGD
-226 TLEHWEGNVYTKEG
+226 IEPWEGNVYTKEG
-240 DSAKYDCLQSTK
+240 DSAKYDCLRSTK
-252 NDGTVTYCYYELKK
+252 SDGTVTFCYYELKK

-299 SADSLS
+299 SADSLN
-305 GSTSTLV
+305 GSTTALV
-312 KDTKTGEEVYAVV
+312 KDTKTGEEAYAVV

-363 VADIE
+363 VADIAY
-368 NPNEYYVKL
+368 PNEYDVKL
-377 PDGYEAVGEEMTNIY
+377 PDGYESVGEEMTNIY

-400 VEFIGSSAALDDKNN
+400 VEFIGSSSTSDDKNN

-423 IEIPSDDKTVEA
+423 IELPSDDKTVKA

-450 IINSNNDI
+450 VINSNNDI
-458 SFKFEKGTMNQIDG
+458 SFKFEKGTMNQVDG

-484 EVENAG
+484 VVENAG
-490 KLPAGVTSENFIQKI
+490 TLPAGVTSDNFIQKI
-505 DFAYSGQLP
+505 DFSYSGQLP
-514 AKAEIKITVGTQ
+514 AKAEIKIPVGTQ

-580 GSGTE
+580 GSGTQ
-585 AAAPV
+585 AAAPN
-590 TGESTSLAFM
+590 TGDSAPLAFI

>member
-1 MCAKNK
+1 MCTKNK

-42 TGDWAL
+42 TGDWAF

-72 NSKDISTVE
+72 SSKDISTVE

-102 RIAMN
+102 RIATN

-116 IKGENHIGELISYGD
+116 IKGENHIGGLVSYGD

-142 GKLYINENKYYE
+142 GTLYINENKSYE
-154 TGIYIN
+154 TAIYMN
-160 AENTKSVITV
+160 AETTKSVLTV

-177 VCSGQN
+177 VYSGQN
-183 AIVSSSNT
+183 ALVSLSNT

-201 ISTQLHTEVTHPV
+201 LSSQLQTEVTHPV
-214 KMTMIFAGYFSD
+214 KKTMIFAGYFGD
-226 TLEHWEGNVYTKEG
+226 IEPWEGNVYTKEG
-240 DSAKYDCLQSTK
+240 DSAKYDCLRSTK
-252 NDGTVTYCYYELKK
+252 SDGTVTFCYYELKK
-266 YDGFDKGY
+266 YDVFDKGY

-299 SADSLS
+299 SADSLN
-305 GSTSTLV
+305 GSTTALV
-312 KDTKTGEEVYAVV
+312 KDTKTGEEAYAVV

-363 VADIE
+363 VADIAY
-368 NPNEYYVKL
+368 PNEYDVKL
-377 PDGYEAVGEEMTNIY
+377 PDGYESVGEEMTNIY

-400 VEFIGSSAALDDKNN
+400 VEFIGSSSTSDDKNN

-423 IEIPSDDKTVEA
+423 IELPSDDKTVKA

-450 IINSNNDI
+450 VINSNNDI
-458 SFKFEKGTMNQIDG
+458 SFKFEKGTMNQVDG

-490 KLPAGVTSENFIQKI
+490 TLPAGVTSDNFIQKI
-505 DFAYSGQLP
+505 DFSYSGQLP
-514 AKAEIKITVGTQ
+514 AKAEIKIPVGTQ

-580 GSGTE
+580 GSGTQ
-585 AAAPV
+585 AAAPN
-590 TGESTSLAFM
+590 TGDSAPLAFI

>member
-1 MCAKNK
+1 MYAKNK

-42 TGDWAL
+42 TGDWAF

-72 NSKDISTVE
+72 SSKDISTVE

-102 RIAMN
+102 RIATN

-116 IKGENHIGELISYGD
+116 IKGENHIGGLVSYGD

-142 GKLYINENKYYE
+142 GTLYINENKSYE
-154 TGIYIN
+154 TAIYMN
-160 AENTKSVITV
+160 AENTKSVLTV
-170 GSECSVY
+170 GPECNVY
-177 VCSGQN
+177 VYSGRN
-183 AIVSSSNT
+183 ALVSLSNT

-201 ISTQLHTEVTHPV
+201 LSSQLQTEVTHPV
-214 KMTMIFAGYFSD
+214 KKTMIFAGYFGD
-226 TLEHWEGNVYTKEG
+226 IEPWEGNVYTKEG
-240 DSAKYDCLQSTK
+240 DSAKYDCLRSTK
-252 NDGTVTYCYYELKK
+252 SDGTVTFCYYELKK
-266 YDGFDKGY
+266 YDVFDKGY

-299 SADSLS
+299 SADSLN
-305 GSTSTLV
+305 GSTTALV
-312 KDTKTGEEVYAVV
+312 KDTKTGEEAYAVV

-363 VADIE
+363 VADIAY
-368 NPNEYYVKL
+368 PNEYDVKL
-377 PDGYEAVGEEMTNIY
+377 PDGYESVGEEMTNIY

-400 VEFIGSSAALDDKNN
+400 VEFIGSSSTSDDKNN

-423 IEIPSDDKTVEA
+423 IELPSDDKTVKA

-450 IINSNNDI
+450 VINSNNDI
-458 SFKFEKGTMNQIDG
+458 SFKFEKGTMNQVDG

-490 KLPAGVTSENFIQKI
+490 TLPAGVTSDNFIQKI
-505 DFAYSGQLP
+505 DFSYSGQLP
-514 AKAEIKITVGTQ
+514 AKAEIKIPVGTQ

-580 GSGTE
+580 GSGTQ
-585 AAAPV
+585 AAAPN
-590 TGESTSLAFM
+590 TGDSAPLAFI

>member
-1 MCAKNK
+1 MCTKNK

-42 TGDWAL
+42 TGDWAF

-60 NPQGEYKTIYSA
+60 NPQGEYKTIYSV

-102 RIAMN
+102 RIATN

-116 IKGENHIGELISYGD
+116 IKGENHIGELVSYGD

-142 GKLYINENKYYE
+142 GTLYINEDKSYE
-154 TGIYIN
+154 TAIYMN
-160 AENTKSVITV
+160 AENTKSVLTV

-177 VCSGQN
+177 VYSGLN

-201 ISTQLHTEVTHPV
+201 LSSQLQTEVTHPV
-214 KMTMIFAGYFSD
+214 KKTMIFAGYFGD
-226 TLEHWEGNVYTKEG
+226 IFPWEGNVYTKEG
-240 DSAKYDCLQSTK
+240 DSAKYDCLRSTK
-252 NDGTVTYCYYELKK
+252 SDGTVTFCYYELKK

-299 SADSLS
+299 SADSLN
-305 GSTSTLV
+305 GSTTALV
-312 KDTKTGEEVYAVV
+312 KDTKTGEEAYAVV

-363 VADIE
+363 VADIAY
-368 NPNEYYVKL
+368 PNEYDVKL

-400 VEFIGSSAALDDKNN
+400 VEFIGSSEAPDDKNN

-423 IEIPSDDKTVEA
+423 IELPSDDKTVKA

-450 IINSNNDI
+450 VINSNNDI
-458 SFKFEKGTMNQIDG
+458 SFKFEKGTMNQVDG

-490 KLPAGVTSENFIQKI
+490 TLPAGVTSDNFIQKI

-514 AKAEIKITVGTQ
+514 AKAEIKIPVGTQ

-580 GSGTE
+580 GSGTQ
-585 AAAPV
+585 AAAPN
-590 TGESTSLAFM
+590 TGDSAPLAFM

>member
-1 MCAKNK
+1 MCTKNK

-42 TGDWAL
+42 TGDWAF

-60 NPQGEYKTIYSA
+60 NPQGEYKTIYSVS
-72 NSKDISTVE
+72 SKDISTVE

-102 RIAMN
+102 IIATN

-116 IKGENHIGELISYGD
+116 IKGENHIGELVSYGD

-142 GKLYINENKYYE
+142 GTLYINENKSYE
-154 TGIYIN
+154 TAIYMN
-160 AENTKSVITV
+160 AENTKSVLTV
-170 GSECSVY
+170 GPECNVY
-177 VCSGQN
+177 VYSGRN
-183 AIVSSSNT
+183 ALVSSSNT

-201 ISTQLHTEVTHPV
+201 LSSQLQTEVTHPV
-214 KMTMIFAGYFSD
+214 KKTMIFAGYFGD
-226 TLEHWEGNVYTKEG
+226 TLPWEGNVYTKEG
-240 DSAKYDCLQSTK
+240 DSAKYDCLRSTK
-252 NDGTVTYCYYELKK
+252 SDGTVTFCYYELKK

-299 SADSLS
+299 SADSLN
-305 GSTSTLV
+305 GSTTALV
-312 KDTKTGEEVYAVV
+312 KDTKTGKEAYAVV

-363 VADIE
+363 VADIAY
-368 NPNEYYVKL
+368 PNEYDVKL
-377 PDGYEAVGEEMTNIY
+377 PDGYESVGEEMTNIY

-400 VEFIGSSAALDDKNN
+400 VEFIGSSSTSDDKNN

-423 IEIPSDDKTVEA
+423 IELPSDDKTVKA

-450 IINSNNDI
+450 VINSNNDI
-458 SFKFEKGTMNQIDG
+458 SFKFEKGTMNQVDG

-490 KLPAGVTSENFIQKI
+490 TLPAGVTSDNFIQKI
-505 DFAYSGQLP
+505 DFSYSGQLP
-514 AKAEIKITVGTQ
+514 AKAEIKIPVGTQ

-580 GSGTE
+580 GSGTQ
-585 AAAPV
+585 AAAPN
-590 TGESTSLAFM
+590 TGDSAPLAFI

>member
-1 MCAKNK
+1 MYAKNK

-42 TGDWAL
+42 TGDWAF

-72 NSKDISTVE
+72 SSKDISTVE

-116 IKGENHIGELISYGD
+116 IKGENHIGELVSYGD

-142 GKLYINENKYYE
+142 GTLYINENKSYE
-154 TGIYIN
+154 TAIYMN
-160 AENTKSVITV
+160 AENTKSVLTV
-170 GSECSVY
+170 GPECNVY
-177 VCSGQN
+177 VYSGLN
-183 AIVSSSNT
+183 ALVSSSNT

-201 ISTQLHTEVTHPV
+201 LSSQLQTEVTHPV
-214 KMTMIFAGYFSD
+214 KKTMIFAGYFGD
-226 TLEHWEGNVYTKEG
+226 IEPWEGNVYTKEG
-240 DSAKYDCLQSTK
+240 DSAKYDCLRSTK
-252 NDGTVTYCYYELKK
+252 SDGTVTFCYYELKK

-299 SADSLS
+299 SADSLN
-305 GSTSTLV
+305 GSTTALV
-312 KDTKTGEEVYAVV
+312 KDTKTGKEAYAVV

-342 IANFGI
+342 IANLGI

-363 VADIE
+363 VADIAY
-368 NPNEYYVKL
+368 PNEYDVKL
-377 PDGYEAVGEEMTNIY
+377 PDGYESVGEEMANIY

-400 VEFIGSSAALDDKNN
+400 VEFIGSSSTSDDKNN

-423 IEIPSDDKTVEA
+423 IELPSDDKTVKA

-450 IINSNNDI
+450 VINSNNDI
-458 SFKFEKGTMNQIDG
+458 SFKFEKGTMNQVDG

-490 KLPAGVTSENFIQKI
+490 TLPAGVTSDNFIQKI
-505 DFAYSGQLP
+505 DFSYSGQLP
-514 AKAEIKITVGTQ
+514 AKAEIKIPVGTQ

-580 GSGTE
+580 GSGTQ
-585 AAAPV
+585 AAAPN
-590 TGESTSLAFM
+590 TGDSAPLAFM

>member
-1 MCAKNK
+1 MYAKNK

-42 TGDWAL
+42 TGDWAF

-72 NSKDISTVE
+72 SSKDISTVE

-102 RIAMN
+102 RIATN

-116 IKGENHIGELISYGD
+116 IKGENHIGELVSYGD

-142 GKLYINENKYYE
+142 GTLYINENKSYE
-154 TGIYIN
+154 TGIYMN
-160 AENTKSVITV
+160 AETTKSVLTV

-177 VCSGQN
+177 VYSGQN
-183 AIVSSSNT
+183 AIVSLSNT

-201 ISTQLHTEVTHPV
+201 LSSQLQTEVTHPV
-214 KMTMIFAGYFSD
+214 KKTMIFAGYFGD
-226 TLEHWEGNVYTKEG
+226 IEPWEGNVYTKEG
-240 DSAKYDCLQSTK
+240 DSAKYDCLRSTK
-252 NDGTVTYCYYELKK
+252 SDGTVTFCYYELKK

-299 SADSLS
+299 SADSLN
-305 GSTSTLV
+305 GSTTALV
-312 KDTKTGEEVYAVV
+312 KDTKTGEEAYAVV

-363 VADIE
+363 VADIAY
-368 NPNEYYVKL
+368 PNEYDVKL
-377 PDGYEAVGEEMTNIY
+377 PDGYESVGEEMTNIY

-400 VEFIGSSAALDDKNN
+400 VEFIGSSSTSDDKNN

-423 IEIPSDDKTVEA
+423 IELPSDDKTVEA

-450 IINSNNDI
+450 VINSNNDI
-458 SFKFEKGTMNQIDG
+458 SFKFEKGTMNQVDG

-490 KLPAGVTSENFIQKI
+490 TLPAGVTSDNFIQKI
-505 DFAYSGQLP
+505 DFSYSGQLP
-514 AKAEIKITVGTQ
+514 AKAEIKIPVGTQ

-565 VYLLTTTKLTQTHVS
+565 VYLLTTTKLTQTHMS
-580 GSGTE
+580 GSGTQ
-585 AAAPV
+585 AAAPN
-590 TGESTSLAFM
+590 TGDSAPLAFM

>member
-1 MCAKNK
+1 MCVKNK

-42 TGDWAL
+42 TGDWAF

-116 IKGENHIGELISYGD
+116 IKGENHIGELVSYGD

-142 GKLYINENKYYE
+142 GTLYINENKSYE
-154 TGIYIN
+154 MGIYMN

-170 GSECSVY
+170 GPECNVY
-177 VCSGQN
+177 VYSGRN

-201 ISTQLHTEVTHPV
+201 ISTQLQTEVTHPV
-214 KMTMIFAGYFSD
+214 KMTMIFAGYFGD
-226 TLEHWEGNVYTKEG
+226 IEPWEGNVYTKEG
-240 DSAKYDCLQSTK
+240 DSAKYDCLKSTK
-252 NDGTVTYCYYELKK
+252 SDGTVTYCYYELKK

-299 SADSLS
+299 SADSLN
-305 GSTSTLV
+305 GSTTALV
-312 KDTKTGEEVYAVV
+312 KDTKTGKEAYAVV

-363 VADIE
+363 VADIAY
-368 NPNEYYVKL
+368 PNEYDVKL
-377 PDGYEAVGEEMTNIY
+377 PDGYESVGEEMANIY
-392 NVSVKNEK
+392 NVSVKI
-400 VEFIGSSAALDDKNN
+400 IGSSSTSDDKNN

-423 IEIPSDDKTVEA
+423 IELPSDDKTVKA

-450 IINSNNDI
+450 VINSNNDI
-458 SFKFEKGTMNQIDG
+458 SFKFEKGTMNQVDG

-490 KLPAGVTSENFIQKI
+490 TLPAGVTSDNFIQKI
-505 DFAYSGQLP
+505 DFSYSGQLP
-514 AKAEIKITVGTQ
+514 AKAEIKIPVGTQ

-580 GSGTE
+580 GSGTQ
-585 AAAPV
+585 AAAPN
-590 TGESTSLAFM
+590 TGDSAPLAFM

>member
-1 MCAKNK
+1 MYAKNK

-42 TGDWAL
+42 TGDWAF

-72 NSKDISTVE
+72 SSKDISTVE

-116 IKGENHIGELISYGD
+116 IKGENHIGELVSYGD

-142 GKLYINENKYYE
+142 GTLYINENKSYE
-154 TGIYIN
+154 TAIYMN
-160 AENTKSVITV
+160 AENTKSVLTV
-170 GSECSVY
+170 GPECNVY
-177 VCSGQN
+177 VYSGLN
-183 AIVSSSNT
+183 ALVSSSNT

-201 ISTQLHTEVTHPV
+201 LSSQLQTEVTHPV
-214 KMTMIFAGYFSD
+214 KKTMIFAGYFGD
-226 TLEHWEGNVYTKEG
+226 IEPWEGNVYTKEG
-240 DSAKYDCLQSTK
+240 DSAKYDCLKSTK
-252 NDGTVTYCYYELKK
+252 SDGTVTYCYYELKK

-299 SADSLS
+299 SADSLN
-305 GSTSTLV
+305 GSTTALV
-312 KDTKTGEEVYAVV
+312 KDTKTGKEAYAVV

-363 VADIE
+363 VADIAY
-368 NPNEYYVKL
+368 PNEYDVKL
-377 PDGYEAVGEEMTNIY
+377 PDGYESVGEEMTNIY

-400 VEFIGSSAALDDKNN
+400 VEFIGSSSTSDDKNN

-423 IEIPSDDKTVEA
+423 IELPSDDKTVKA

-450 IINSNNDI
+450 VINSNNDI
-458 SFKFEKGTMNQIDG
+458 SFKFEKGTMNQVDG

-490 KLPAGVTSENFIQKI
+490 TLPAGVTSDNFIQKI
-505 DFAYSGQLP
+505 DFSYSGQLP
-514 AKAEIKITVGTQ
+514 AKAEIKIPVGTQ

-580 GSGTE
+580 GSGTQ
-585 AAAPV
+585 AAAPN
-590 TGESTSLAFM
+590 TGDSAPLAFM

>member
-1 MCAKNK
+1 MYAKNK

-42 TGDWAL
+42 TGDWAF
-48 AYISVGNDGDSS
+48 AYISVENDGDSS

-72 NSKDISTVE
+72 SSKDISTVE

-116 IKGENHIGELISYGD
+116 IKGENHIGELVSYGD

-142 GKLYINENKYYE
+142 GTLYINENKSYE
-154 TGIYIN
+154 TAIYMN
-160 AENTKSVITV
+160 AENTKSVLTV
-170 GSECSVY
+170 GPECNVY
-177 VCSGQN
+177 VYSGLN
-183 AIVSSSNT
+183 ALVSSSNT

-201 ISTQLHTEVTHPV
+201 LSSQLQTEVTHPV
-214 KMTMIFAGYFSD
+214 KKTMIFAGYFGD
-226 TLEHWEGNVYTKEG
+226 IEPWEGNVYTKEG
-240 DSAKYDCLQSTK
+240 DSAKYDCLRSTK
-252 NDGTVTYCYYELKK
+252 SDGTVTFCYYELKK

-299 SADSLS
+299 SADSLN
-305 GSTSTLV
+305 GSTTALV
-312 KDTKTGEEVYAVV
+312 KDTKTGKEAYAVV

-363 VADIE
+363 VADIAY
-368 NPNEYYVKL
+368 PNEYDVKL
-377 PDGYEAVGEEMTNIY
+377 PDGYESVGEEMANIY

-400 VEFIGSSAALDDKNN
+400 VEFIGSSSTSDDKNN

-423 IEIPSDDKTVEA
+423 IELPSDDKTVKA

-450 IINSNNDI
+450 VINSNNDI
-458 SFKFEKGTMNQIDG
+458 SFKFEKGTMNQVDG

-490 KLPAGVTSENFIQKI
+490 TLPAGVTSDNFIQKI
-505 DFAYSGQLP
+505 DFSYSGQLP
-514 AKAEIKITVGTQ
+514 AKAEIKIPVGTQ

-580 GSGTE
+580 GSGTQ
-585 AAAPV
+585 AAAPN
-590 TGESTSLAFM
+590 TGDSAPLAFM

>member
-1 MCAKNK
+1 MCTKNK
-7 KLKKFLCL
+7 KFKKFLCL

-42 TGDWAL
+42 TGDWAF

-72 NSKDISTVE
+72 SSKDISTVE

-102 RIAMN
+102 IIATN

-116 IKGENHIGELISYGD
+116 IKGENHIGELVSYGD

-142 GKLYINENKYYE
+142 GTLYINENKSYE
-154 TGIYIN
+154 TGIYMN
-160 AENTKSVITV
+160 AETTKSVLTV

-177 VCSGQN
+177 VYSGLN

-201 ISTQLHTEVTHPV
+201 LSSQLQTEVTHPV
-214 KMTMIFAGYFSD
+214 KKTMIFAGYFGD
-226 TLEHWEGNVYTKEG
+226 IEPWEGNVYTKEG
-240 DSAKYDCLQSTK
+240 DSAKYDCLRSTK
-252 NDGTVTYCYYELKK
+252 SDGTVTFCYYELKK

-299 SADSLS
+299 STDSLN
-305 GSTSTLV
+305 GSTTALV
-312 KDTKTGEEVYAVV
+312 KDTKTGEEAYAVV

-342 IANFGI
+342 IAKFGI

-363 VADIE
+363 IADIAY
-368 NPNEYYVKL
+368 PNEYDVKL

-400 VEFIGSSAALDDKNN
+400 VEFIGSSSTSDDKNN

-423 IEIPSDDKTVEA
+423 IELPSDDKTVKA

-450 IINSNNDI
+450 VINSNNDI
-458 SFKFEKGTMNQIDG
+458 SFKFEKGTMNQVDG

-490 KLPAGVTSENFIQKI
+490 TLPAGVTSDNFIQKI
-505 DFAYSGQLP
+505 DFSYSGQLP
-514 AKAEIKITVGTQ
+514 AKAEIKIPVGTQ

-580 GSGTE
+580 GSGTQ
-585 AAAPV
+585 AAAPN
-590 TGESTSLAFM
+590 TGDSAPLAFI

-616 VKKHKNSVFY
+616 VKKHRNSVFY

>member
-1 MCAKNK
+1 MCTKNK
-7 KLKKFLCL
+7 KFKKFLCL

-42 TGDWAL
+42 TGDWAF

-72 NSKDISTVE
+72 SSKDISTVE

-102 RIAMN
+102 IIATN

-116 IKGENHIGELISYGD
+116 IKGENHIGELVSYGD

-142 GKLYINENKYYE
+142 GTLYINENKSYE
-154 TGIYIN
+154 TAIYMN
-160 AENTKSVITV
+160 AENTKSVLTV
-170 GSECSVY
+170 GPECNVY
-177 VCSGQN
+177 VYSGRN
-183 AIVSSSNT
+183 ALVSSSNT

-201 ISTQLHTEVTHPV
+201 LSSQLQTEVTHPV
-214 KMTMIFAGYFSD
+214 KKTMIFAGYFGD
-226 TLEHWEGNVYTKEG
+226 TLPWEGNVYTKEG
-240 DSAKYDCLQSTK
+240 DSAKYDCLRSTK
-252 NDGTVTYCYYELKK
+252 SDGTVTFCYYELKK

-299 SADSLS
+299 SADSLN
-305 GSTSTLV
+305 GSTTALV
-312 KDTKTGEEVYAVV
+312 KDTKTGEEAYAVV

-363 VADIE
+363 VADIAY
-368 NPNEYYVKL
+368 PNEYDVKL
-377 PDGYEAVGEEMTNIY
+377 PDGYESVGEEMTNIY

-400 VEFIGSSAALDDKNN
+400 VEFIGSSSTSDDKNN

-423 IEIPSDDKTVEA
+423 IELPSDDKTVKA

-450 IINSNNDI
+450 VINSNNDI
-458 SFKFEKGTMNQIDG
+458 SFKFEKGTMNQVDG

-490 KLPAGVTSENFIQKI
+490 TLPAGVTSDNFIQKI
-505 DFAYSGQLP
+505 DFSYSGQLP
-514 AKAEIKITVGTQ
+514 AKAEIKIPVGTQ

-565 VYLLTTTKLTQTHVS
+565 VYLLTITKLTQTHVS
-580 GSGTE
+580 GSGTQ
-585 AAAPV
+585 AAAPN
-590 TGESTSLAFM
+590 TGDSAPLAFI

>member
-1 MCAKNK
+1 M
-7 KLKKFLCL
+7 

-42 TGDWAL
+42 TGDWAF

-116 IKGENHIGELISYGD
+116 IKGENHIGELTSYGD

-142 GKLYINENKYYE
+142 GTLYINENKSYE
-154 TGIYIN
+154 MGIYMN

-170 GSECSVY
+170 GPECSVY
-177 VCSGQN
+177 VYSGRN

-191 TSDIIKAEGK
+191 TSDIIKAESK
-201 ISTQLHTEVTHPV
+201 ISTQLQTEVTHPV

-226 TLEHWEGNVYTKEG
+226 TLEPWEGNVYTKEG
-240 DSAKYDCLQSTK
+240 DSAKYDCLKSTK
-252 NDGTVTYCYYELKK
+252 SDGTVTYCYYELKK

-305 GSTSTLV
+305 GSTSALV
-312 KDTKTGEEVYAVV
+312 KDTKTGEEAYAVV
-325 SKYDS
+325 SKYE
-330 ATGNSK
+330 NSK

-363 VADIE
+363 VADIA

-377 PDGYEAVGEEMTNIY
+377 PDGYEAVGGYDTWTHGEAVAAGMCRTLRWQIANGYGGTDVLARLEPLLTRYGLPTAIDCD
-392 NVSVKNEK
+392 E
-400 VEFIGSSAALDDKNN
+400 AALRRCVGHDKKTAGGT
-415 DVKKDEEV
+415 VQLV
-423 IEIPSDDKTVEA
+423 IVRCMGQGELVTVPLSDLWEDKA
-435 DDFNEIINKNQDSDV
+435 
-450 IINSNNDI
+450 
-458 SFKFEKGTMNQIDG
+458 
-472 VDKYDFTTEVVK
+472 
-484 EVENAG
+484 
-490 KLPAGVTSENFIQKI
+490 
-505 DFAYSGQLP
+505 
-514 AKAEIKITVGTQ
+514 
-526 YAGRTLYYSR
+526 
-536 LYDDGTIENI
+536 
-546 MSAAVDENGVI
+546 
-557 TVEQDHCS
+557 
-565 VYLLTTTKLTQTHVS
+565 
-580 GSGTE
+580 
-585 AAAPV
+585 
-590 TGESTSLAFM
+590 
-600 LLAVV
+600 
-605 ISSFVLTVIGI
+605 
-616 VKKHKNSVFY
+616 

>member
-1 MCAKNK
+1 MYAKNK

-42 TGDWAL
+42 TGDWAF

-72 NSKDISTVE
+72 SSKDISTVE

-116 IKGENHIGELISYGD
+116 IKGENHIGELVSYGD

-142 GKLYINENKYYE
+142 GTLYINENKSYE
-154 TGIYIN
+154 TAIYMN
-160 AENTKSVITV
+160 AENTKSVLTV
-170 GSECSVY
+170 GPECNVY
-177 VCSGQN
+177 VYSGRN

-201 ISTQLHTEVTHPV
+201 LSSQLQTEVTHPV
-214 KMTMIFAGYFSD
+214 KKTMIFAGYFGD
-226 TLEHWEGNVYTKEG
+226 IEPWEGNVYTKEG
-240 DSAKYDCLQSTK
+240 DSAKYDCLRSTK
-252 NDGTVTYCYYELKK
+252 SDGTVTFCYYELKK

-299 SADSLS
+299 SADSLN
-305 GSTSTLV
+305 GSTTALV
-312 KDTKTGEEVYAVV
+312 KDTKTGKEAYAVV

-363 VADIE
+363 VADIAY
-368 NPNEYYVKL
+368 PNEYDVKL
-377 PDGYEAVGEEMTNIY
+377 PDGYESVGEEMANIY

-400 VEFIGSSAALDDKNN
+400 VEFIGSSSTSDDKNN

-423 IEIPSDDKTVEA
+423 IELPSDDKTVKA

-450 IINSNNDI
+450 VINSNNDI
-458 SFKFEKGTMNQIDG
+458 SFKFEKGTMNQVDG

-490 KLPAGVTSENFIQKI
+490 TLPAGVTSDNFIQKI
-505 DFAYSGQLP
+505 DFSYSGQLP
-514 AKAEIKITVGTQ
+514 AKAEIKIPVGTQ

-580 GSGTE
+580 GSGTQ
-585 AAAPV
+585 AAAPN
-590 TGESTSLAFM
+590 TGDSAPLAFM

>member
-1 MCAKNK
+1 MCTKNK

-42 TGDWAL
+42 TGDWAF

-60 NPQGEYKTIYSA
+60 NPQGEYKTIYSVS
-72 NSKDISTVE
+72 SKDISTVE
-81 GISYDR
+81 GIFYDR

-102 RIAMN
+102 IIATN

-116 IKGENHIGELISYGD
+116 IKGENHIGELVSYGD

-142 GKLYINENKYYE
+142 GTLYINENKSYE
-154 TGIYIN
+154 TAIYMN
-160 AENTKSVITV
+160 AENTKSVLTV
-170 GSECSVY
+170 GPECNVY
-177 VCSGQN
+177 VYSGLN
-183 AIVSSSNT
+183 ALVSSSNT

-201 ISTQLHTEVTHPV
+201 LSSQLQTEVTHPV
-214 KMTMIFAGYFSD
+214 KKTMIFAGYFGD
-226 TLEHWEGNVYTKEG
+226 TLPWEGNVYTKEG
-240 DSAKYDCLQSTK
+240 DSAKYDCLRSTK
-252 NDGTVTYCYYELKK
+252 SDGTVTFCYYELKK

-299 SADSLS
+299 SADSLN
-305 GSTSTLV
+305 GSTTALV
-312 KDTKTGEEVYAVV
+312 KDTKTGEEAYAVV

-363 VADIE
+363 VADIAY
-368 NPNEYYVKL
+368 PNEYDVKL
-377 PDGYEAVGEEMTNIY
+377 PDGYESVGEEMTNIY

-400 VEFIGSSAALDDKNN
+400 VEFIGSSEAPDDKNN

-423 IEIPSDDKTVEA
+423 IELPSDDKTVKA

-450 IINSNNDI
+450 VINSNNDI
-458 SFKFEKGTMNQIDG
+458 SFKFEKGTMNQVDG

-490 KLPAGVTSENFIQKI
+490 TLPAGVTSDNFIQKI
-505 DFAYSGQLP
+505 DFSYSGQLP
-514 AKAEIKITVGTQ
+514 AKAEIKIPVGTQ

-580 GSGTE
+580 GSGTQ
-585 AAAPV
+585 AAAPN
-590 TGESTSLAFM
+590 TGDSAPLAFI

-616 VKKHKNSVFY
+616 IKKHKNSVFY

>member
-1 MCAKNK
+1 MYAKNK

-42 TGDWAL
+42 TGDWAF

-72 NSKDISTVE
+72 SSKDISTVE

-102 RIAMN
+102 RIATN
-107 MMGDDFKIN
+107 MMGDDFKID
-116 IKGENHIGELISYGD
+116 IKGENHIGELTS
-131 GWGGSITLTGN
+131 GN
-142 GKLYINENKYYE
+142 GTLYINENKSYE
-154 TGIYIN
+154 TAIYMN
-160 AENTKSVITV
+160 AENTKSVLTV
-170 GSECSVY
+170 GPECNVY
-177 VCSGQN
+177 VYSGRN

-201 ISTQLHTEVTHPV
+201 ISTQLHTEVTHPK

-226 TLEHWEGNVYTKEG
+226 TLVPWEGNVYTKEG
-240 DSAKYDCLQSTK
+240 DSAKYDCIQSTK
-252 NDGTVTYCYYELKK
+252 SDGTVTYCYYELKK

-312 KDTKTGEEVYAVV
+312 KDTKTGEEAYAVV

-363 VADIE
+363 VADIA

-400 VEFIGSSAALDDKNN
+400 VEFIGSSAAKDDKNN

-435 DDFNEIINKNQDSDV
+435 GDFNEIINKNQESDV

-514 AKAEIKITVGTQ
+514 AKAEIKIPVGTQ

-580 GSGTE
+580 GSGTQ
-585 AAAPV
+585 AAAPN
-590 TGESTSLAFM
+590 TGDSAPLAFM

>member
-1 MCAKNK
+1 MCTKNK

-42 TGDWAL
+42 TGDWAF

-72 NSKDISTVE
+72 SSKDISTVE

-102 RIAMN
+102 IIATN

-116 IKGENHIGELISYGD
+116 IKGENHIGELVSYGD

-142 GKLYINENKYYE
+142 GTLYINENKSYE
-154 TGIYIN
+154 TAIYMN
-160 AENTKSVITV
+160 AENTKSVLTV
-170 GSECSVY
+170 GPECNVY
-177 VCSGQN
+177 VYSGRN
-183 AIVSSSNT
+183 ALVSSSNT

-201 ISTQLHTEVTHPV
+201 LSSQLQTEVTHPV
-214 KMTMIFAGYFSD
+214 KKTMIFAGYFGD
-226 TLEHWEGNVYTKEG
+226 TLPWEGNVYTKEG
-240 DSAKYDCLQSTK
+240 DSAKYDCLRSTK
-252 NDGTVTYCYYELKK
+252 SDGTVTFCYYELKK

-299 SADSLS
+299 SADSLN
-305 GSTSTLV
+305 GSTTALV
-312 KDTKTGEEVYAVV
+312 KDTKTGEEAYAVV

-330 ATGNSK
+330 TTGNSK

-363 VADIE
+363 VADIAY
-368 NPNEYYVKL
+368 PNEYDVKL
-377 PDGYEAVGEEMTNIY
+377 PDGYESVGEEMTNIY

-400 VEFIGSSAALDDKNN
+400 VEFIGSSSTSDDKNN

-423 IEIPSDDKTVEA
+423 IELPSDDKTVKA

-450 IINSNNDI
+450 VINSNNDI
-458 SFKFEKGTMNQIDG
+458 SFKFEKGTMNQVDG

-490 KLPAGVTSENFIQKI
+490 TLPAGVTSDNFIQKI
-505 DFAYSGQLP
+505 DFSYSGQLP
-514 AKAEIKITVGTQ
+514 AKAEIKIPVGTQ

-580 GSGTE
+580 GSGTQ
-585 AAAPV
+585 AAAPN
-590 TGESTSLAFM
+590 TGDSAPLAFI

>member
-1 MCAKNK
+1 MYAKNK

-42 TGDWAL
+42 TGDWAF

-72 NSKDISTVE
+72 SSKDISTVE

-116 IKGENHIGELISYGD
+116 IKGENHIGELVSYGD

-142 GKLYINENKYYE
+142 GTLYINENKSYE
-154 TGIYIN
+154 TAIYMN
-160 AENTKSVITV
+160 AENTKSVLTV
-170 GSECSVY
+170 GPECNVY
-177 VCSGQN
+177 VYSGQN

-201 ISTQLHTEVTHPV
+201 LSSQLQTEVTHPV
-214 KMTMIFAGYFSD
+214 KKTMIFAGYFGD
-226 TLEHWEGNVYTKEG
+226 IEPWEGNVYTKEG
-240 DSAKYDCLQSTK
+240 DSAKYDCLRSTK
-252 NDGTVTYCYYELKK
+252 SDGTVTFCYYELKK

-299 SADSLS
+299 SADSLN
-305 GSTSTLV
+305 GSTTALV
-312 KDTKTGEEVYAVV
+312 KDTKTGKEAYAVV

-363 VADIE
+363 VADIAY
-368 NPNEYYVKL
+368 PNEYDVKL
-377 PDGYEAVGEEMTNIY
+377 PDGYESVGEEMANIY

-400 VEFIGSSAALDDKNN
+400 VEFIGSSSTSDDKNN

-423 IEIPSDDKTVEA
+423 IELPSDDKTVKA

-450 IINSNNDI
+450 VINSNNDI
-458 SFKFEKGTMNQIDG
+458 SFKFEKGTMNQVDG

-490 KLPAGVTSENFIQKI
+490 TLPAGVTSDNFIQKI
-505 DFAYSGQLP
+505 DFSYSGQLP
-514 AKAEIKITVGTQ
+514 AKAEIKIPVGTQ

-580 GSGTE
+580 GSGTQ
-585 AAAPV
+585 AAAPN
-590 TGESTSLAFM
+590 TGDSAPLAFM

-605 ISSFVLTVIGI
+605 ISCFVLTVIGI

>member
-1 MCAKNK
+1 MYAKNK

-42 TGDWAL
+42 TGDWAF

-72 NSKDISTVE
+72 SSKDISTVE

-102 RIAMN
+102 RIATN

-116 IKGENHIGELISYGD
+116 IKGENHIGGLVSYGD

-142 GKLYINENKYYE
+142 GTLYINENKSYE
-154 TGIYIN
+154 TAIYMN
-160 AENTKSVITV
+160 AENTKSVLTV
-170 GSECSVY
+170 GPECNVY
-177 VCSGQN
+177 VYSGQN
-183 AIVSSSNT
+183 ALVSLSNT

-201 ISTQLHTEVTHPV
+201 LSSQLQTEVTHPV
-214 KMTMIFAGYFSD
+214 KKTMIFAGYFGD
-226 TLEHWEGNVYTKEG
+226 IEPWEGNVYTKEG
-240 DSAKYDCLQSTK
+240 DSAKYDCLRSTK
-252 NDGTVTYCYYELKK
+252 SDGTVTFCYYELKK

-299 SADSLS
+299 SADSLN
-305 GSTSTLV
+305 GSTTALV
-312 KDTKTGEEVYAVV
+312 KDTKTGEEAYAVV

-363 VADIE
+363 VADIAY
-368 NPNEYYVKL
+368 PNEYDVKL
-377 PDGYEAVGEEMTNIY
+377 PDGYESVGEEMTNIY

-400 VEFIGSSAALDDKNN
+400 VEFIGSSSTSDDKNN

-423 IEIPSDDKTVEA
+423 IELPSDDKTVKA

-450 IINSNNDI
+450 VINSNNDI
-458 SFKFEKGTMNQIDG
+458 SFKFEKGTMNQVDG

-490 KLPAGVTSENFIQKI
+490 TLPAGVTSDNFIQKI
-505 DFAYSGQLP
+505 DFSYSGQLP
-514 AKAEIKITVGTQ
+514 AKAEIKIPVGTQ

-580 GSGTE
+580 GSGTQ
-585 AAAPV
+585 AAAPN
-590 TGESTSLAFM
+590 TGDSAPLAFI

>member
-1 MCAKNK
+1 MCTKNK

-42 TGDWAL
+42 TGDWAF

-72 NSKDISTVE
+72 SSKDISTVE

-102 RIAMN
+102 IIATN

-116 IKGENHIGELISYGD
+116 IKGENHIGELVSYGD

-142 GKLYINENKYYE
+142 GTLYINENKSYE
-154 TGIYIN
+154 TAIYMN
-160 AENTKSVITV
+160 AENTKSVLTV
-170 GSECSVY
+170 GPECNVY
-177 VCSGQN
+177 VYSGLN
-183 AIVSSSNT
+183 ALVSSSNT

-201 ISTQLHTEVTHPV
+201 LSSQLQTEVTHPV
-214 KMTMIFAGYFSD
+214 KKTMIFAGYFGD
-226 TLEHWEGNVYTKEG
+226 TLPWEGNVYTKEG
-240 DSAKYDCLQSTK
+240 DSAKYDCLRSTK
-252 NDGTVTYCYYELKK
+252 SDGTVTFCYYELKK

-299 SADSLS
+299 SADSLN
-305 GSTSTLV
+305 GSTTALV
-312 KDTKTGEEVYAVV
+312 KDTKTGEEAYAVV

-363 VADIE
+363 VADIAY
-368 NPNEYYVKL
+368 PNEYDVKL
-377 PDGYEAVGEEMTNIY
+377 PDGYESVGEEMTNIY

-400 VEFIGSSAALDDKNN
+400 VEFIGSSSTSDDKNN

-423 IEIPSDDKTVEA
+423 IELPSDDKTVKA

-450 IINSNNDI
+450 VINSNNDI
-458 SFKFEKGTMNQIDG
+458 SFKFEKGTMNQVDG

-490 KLPAGVTSENFIQKI
+490 TLPAGVTSDNFIQKI
-505 DFAYSGQLP
+505 DFLYSGQLP
-514 AKAEIKITVGTQ
+514 AKAEIKIPVGTQ

-580 GSGTE
+580 GSGTQ
-585 AAAPV
+585 AAAPN
-590 TGESTSLAFM
+590 TGDSAPLAFI

>member
-1 MCAKNK
+1 MCVKNK

-42 TGDWAL
+42 MGDWAF

-116 IKGENHIGELISYGD
+116 IKGENHIGELVSYGD

-142 GKLYINENKYYE
+142 GTLYINENKYYE
-154 TGIYIN
+154 TGIYMN

-170 GSECSVY
+170 GPECNVY
-177 VCSGQN
+177 VYSGRN

-201 ISTQLHTEVTHPV
+201 ISTQLQTEVTHPV

-226 TLEHWEGNVYTKEG
+226 TLEPWEGNVYTKEG
-240 DSAKYDCLQSTK
+240 DSAKYDCIQSTK
-252 NDGTVTYCYYELKK
+252 SDGTVTYCYYELKK

-312 KDTKTGEEVYAVV
+312 KDTKTGEEAYAVV

-342 IANFGI
+342 IANFGT

-400 VEFIGSSAALDDKNN
+400 VEFIGSSAAPDDKNN

-435 DDFNEIINKNQDSDV
+435 DDFNEGCQ
-450 IINSNNDI
+450 
-458 SFKFEKGTMNQIDG
+458 
-472 VDKYDFTTEVVK
+472 
-484 EVENAG
+484 AW
-490 KLPAGVTSENFIQKI
+490 
-505 DFAYSGQLP
+505 
-514 AKAEIKITVGTQ
+514 
-526 YAGRTLYYSR
+526 
-536 LYDDGTIENI
+536 
-546 MSAAVDENGVI
+546 
-557 TVEQDHCS
+557 
-565 VYLLTTTKLTQTHVS
+565 
-580 GSGTE
+580 
-585 AAAPV
+585 
-590 TGESTSLAFM
+590 
-600 LLAVV
+600 
-605 ISSFVLTVIGI
+605 
-616 VKKHKNSVFY
+616 